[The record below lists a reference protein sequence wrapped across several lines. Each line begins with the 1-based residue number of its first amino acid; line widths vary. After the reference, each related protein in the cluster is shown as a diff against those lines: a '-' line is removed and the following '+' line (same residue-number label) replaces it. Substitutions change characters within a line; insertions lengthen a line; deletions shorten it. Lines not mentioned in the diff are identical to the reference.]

1 MRAQIIKRFDEKGG
15 VAIPKDLLE
24 LLEIDGKCEVIIC
37 RCKKEGK
44 VVVRKKDNLQ
54 GWEIIAVSHVDC
66 QGRLTIPSEIR
77 QDTECAQLYFKDGSL
92 ILKDAP

>member
-1 MRAQIIKRFDEKGG
+1 MRSQIIKRFDEKGR
-15 VAIPKDLLE
+15 VVIPRDILGLLQ
-24 LLEIDGKCEVIIC
+24 INGKCEVIIC

-44 VVVRKKDNLQ
+44 VVVRKMDNLQ

-66 QGRLTIPSEIR
+66 QGRLTIPSEVR
-77 QDTECAQLYFKDGSL
+77 QNTECVELYFKDGSL